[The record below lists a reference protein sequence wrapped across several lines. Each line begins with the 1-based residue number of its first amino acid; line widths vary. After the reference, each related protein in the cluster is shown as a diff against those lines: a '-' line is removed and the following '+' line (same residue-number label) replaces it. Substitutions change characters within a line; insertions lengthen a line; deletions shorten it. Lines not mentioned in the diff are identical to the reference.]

1 MIGWFLREREAHTL
15 CTSAYAPPTQEALG
29 RTSPAGTGSPLTS
42 PTSCSQ
48 SGCRGGTC
56 WWCLWQRWAQKQ
68 SVLFDNM
75 IFLING
81 VWCFYSRGFVMQ
93 NRFHPKKTQWPKN
106 VETSGLVF
114 FSLQILVWMAT
125 QWQLQDKDTVA
136 LSCLPTHRTV
146 QSFLLRF
153 PPNFNTIVSKHTC
166 EMHTPQ
172 IDYGVSKSHF

>member
-29 RTSPAGTGSPLTS
+29 RTSPVGTGSPLTS

-93 NRFHPKKTQWPKN
+93 NMFHPKKSQWPKN
-106 VETSGLVF
+106 VETSGCWILPFCSLGQRFTLMMQGQALVF
-114 FSLQILVWMAT
+114 KSWCGWRHSDSYKTRTLLHFHVYQHIALFSR
-125 QWQLQDKDTVA
+125 
-136 LSCLPTHRTV
+136 S
-146 QSFLLRF
+146 
-153 PPNFNTIVSKHTC
+153 
-166 EMHTPQ
+166 
-172 IDYGVSKSHF
+172 Y